1 MALPAGLVVSHAG
14 GRQGVGDQ
22 ARERRRSAEDA
33 RAAAREVWDED
44 LTQGEDGTTERAEN
58 EVAVS
63 AVAVGGRRG
72 TGDGNGGLT
81 TKSAENIEHS
91 ISK

>member
-44 LTQGEDGTTERAEN
+44 LTQGEDGTTESRE
-58 EVAVS
+58 
-63 AVAVGGRRG
+63 
-72 TGDGNGGLT
+72 
-81 TKSAENIEHS
+81 
-91 ISK
+91 